1 MVKIS
6 SILIIFATENKG
18 TDKCKERER
27 KRENFMLNKQD
38 LVTIIA
44 EQQETTKKD
53 AASIVDA
60 FIKGVKTVMKNNESV
75 SLVGFGKFVSE
86 YKEARKRVLGFSG
99 ETIEVPAHYAHK
111 VKLSAKIAE

>member
-18 TDKCKERER
+18 TDKCKER

-44 EQQETTKKD
+44 EQEETTKKD
-53 AASIVDA
+53 AARIVDA

-111 VKLSAKIAE
+111 AKLSAKIAE